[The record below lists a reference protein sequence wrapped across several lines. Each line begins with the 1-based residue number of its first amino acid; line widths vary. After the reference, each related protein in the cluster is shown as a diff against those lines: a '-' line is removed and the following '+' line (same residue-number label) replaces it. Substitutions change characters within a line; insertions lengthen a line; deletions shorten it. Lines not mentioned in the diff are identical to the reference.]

1 MNNKYFRYVLGLI
14 LLAMALAGLFALKSI
29 LFIVSIFFI
38 IITTIEYRKMF
49 KQKEIRIHRFIPE
62 LVGIVCAYQFSFTE
76 VLAEHVFITPI
87 LILGIIYS
95 FAWTIIRNKKPYI
108 ATSLATISTFLFI
121 LCGLYIIKLTYFF
134 DSVVGWFMIVTYFGA
149 ILLGDLF
156 ACVVGKKFKGM
167 ALAGEISPNKTL
179 SGAIT
184 HFIVVCLC
192 SLALIKVLDFNVW
205 QSLGFGIVTSIS
217 AQIGDLTFSAIKR
230 DLGLTHSGSLF
241 CDFGGLLDRMDSF
254 IISAP
259 VVYYYLSAVT
269 VF

>member
-29 LFIVSIFFI
+29 LFIVSVFFI

-49 KQKEIRIHRFIPE
+49 RQKEIYIHRFVPE
-62 LVGIVCAYQFSFTE
+62 LIGALCAYQFSATN
-76 VLAEHVFITPI
+76 VLDQQIFLTPI
-87 LILGIIYS
+87 LVLGIIYS

-108 ATSLATISTFLFI
+108 ATSLATISAFLFI

-149 ILLGDLF
+149 ILLGDLC
-156 ACVVGKKFKGM
+156 ACIVGKKCNGK
-167 ALAGEISPNKTL
+167 ALAPEISPNKTL
-179 SGAIT
+179 AGAIA
-184 HFIVVCLC
+184 HFVVVVLC
-192 SLALIKVLDFNVW
+192 SLALIKVLGFNVW
-205 QSLGFGIVTSIS
+205 QALGFGVVTSIF

-230 DLGLTHSGSLF
+230 DLGLTHSSTLF

>member
-1 MNNKYFRYVLGLI
+1 MSNKFFRYFLGVILLI
-14 LLAMALAGLFALKSI
+14 LALAGLFVAKSI
-29 LFIVSIFFI
+29 LFIISVFFI

-62 LVGIVCAYQFSFTE
+62 LIGIVCAYQFSFTDI
-76 VLAEHVFITPI
+76 LAEHVFITPI

-108 ATSLATISTFLFI
+108 ATSLATISAFLFI

-134 DSVVGWFMIVTYFGA
+134 DSVVGWFMIATYFGA

-156 ACVVGKKFKGM
+156 ACIVGKKCKGK
-167 ALAGEISPNKTL
+167 ALAPEISPNKTL
-179 SGAIT
+179 TGSIA
-184 HFIVVCLC
+184 HFVVACLC
-192 SLALIKVLDFNVW
+192 SLALIKILEFNVF
-205 QSLGFGIVTSIS
+205 QALGFGVITSIF
-217 AQIGDLTFSAIKR
+217 AQIGDLTFSSIKR
-230 DLGLTHSGSLF
+230 DLGLTHSGTLF